1 VDNQGAISPF
11 LGGVNEGML
20 RMWISEISFLRIQ
33 EARVYDSYEWV
44 RSFFLRTGEKWEMG
58 HSVTLRKGWVR
69 FETNVRIHGEQYTKY
84 FIEFI
89 FVETNQLFSSNL
101 NVILTRQTCGQR
113 LGIGC
118 GKQSPS
124 ARILFVQGA
133 LQVEGPTIFFW
144 KEPDVDEKSENLSQ
158 QNVPCI

>member
-1 VDNQGAISPF
+1 
-11 LGGVNEGML
+11 
-20 RMWISEISFLRIQ
+20 
-33 EARVYDSYEWV
+33 
-44 RSFFLRTGEKWEMG
+44 MG

-84 FIEFI
+84 FIKFI

-133 LQVEGPTIFFW
+133 LQVEGPTIFF
-144 KEPDVDEKSENLSQ
+144 
-158 QNVPCI
+158 